1 MQFKFF
7 LLIPVF
13 GLCTGGL
20 VMHLAK
26 NQAVSERVDDEKT
39 FILQYTGSLDAF
51 TNMAVGVQIEMDTSI
66 GFRYDVTFQNG
77 SAVLSHVAFFYK
89 FSNPYQVIG
98 YNYLTH
104 KQQVN
109 NSKGSNKGEDL
120 SVVGQ
125 EKINAYA
132 CTHLQKKDKHEQED
146 YWMSKTVPGF
156 KQLSQKLKNIDP
168 NLAMMAINETI
179 FNWGGL
185 VRAKKLAVEDDGKT
199 VSFNL
204 TLIEAQTGVVFTGRD
219 FEVPSH

>member
-1 MQFKFF
+1 MQFKSF
-7 LLIPVF
+7 LLIPLF

-26 NQAVSERVDDEKT
+26 NQAVSERLDDQKT
-39 FILQYTGSLDAF
+39 FLLKYTGSLDGYR
-51 TNMAVGVQIEMDTSI
+51 NMGVGVQIAVDTSI
-66 GFRYDVTFQNG
+66 GFRYEVTFLNG
-77 SAVLSHVAFFYK
+77 SAVLSRVAFFYK
-89 FSNPYQVIG
+89 FSNPYQLIE

-109 NSKGSNKGEDL
+109 KSKGSNKGEDL

-125 EKINAYA
+125 EKINTYA

-204 TLIEAQTGVVFTGRD
+204 TLVEAQTGLAFTEKD